1 MPRVYFPAIGRT
13 AINDGAD
20 GDSSVGSVDGGAR
33 ADTIAKRR
41 QAARLRAK
49 PISNAS
55 IRRLAR
61 RGGVI
66 RMSCNVYDCVR
77 ECAHSFLHEVLRDAV
92 LYTDGARRKT
102 VMVADVLHALK
113 LNACTLYGGD
123 APPPRRTKAPR
134 APSPS
139 PAPSMS
145 VVHYGRSDA
154 QYRTV
159 VTEAAAQ
166 EACNAYG
173 VPILNDGDYTN
184 VLDIGS
190 AMYVARDAEGRM
202 LAFLVYI
209 APGANGYPASFTR
222 LAWRDSKRRIGAT
235 EAARR
240 LRQGAGAAA
249 DAPIGEILLMC
260 RRRDADASAAR
271 RLLDSYAQ
279 RILHGVIYAGAT
291 RGETEGRSP
300 TNAWRRLGFKHLD
313 HIGVREGGY
322 EQNVMVMRIPS

>member
-1 MPRVYFPAIGRT
+1 MPRVYFPAIGST
-13 AINDGAD
+13 TINDGAD
-20 GDSSVGSVDGGAR
+20 GDSSVGSVDGGAC

-49 PISNAS
+49 PISNGS

-66 RMSCNVYDCVR
+66 RMSCNVYDRVR

-92 LYTDGARRKT
+92 LYTDGVRRKT

-123 APPPRRTKAPR
+123 APPPRRMKAPR

-139 PAPSMS
+139 PAPSIS

-166 EACNAYG
+166 EQHKR
-173 VPILNDGDYTN
+173 P
-184 VLDIGS
+184 
-190 AMYVARDAEGRM
+190 AM
-202 LAFLVYI
+202 
-209 APGANGYPASFTR
+209 P
-222 LAWRDSKRRIGAT
+222 
-235 EAARR
+235 
-240 LRQGAGAAA
+240 
-249 DAPIGEILLMC
+249 
-260 RRRDADASAAR
+260 
-271 RLLDSYAQ
+271 
-279 RILHGVIYAGAT
+279 
-291 RGETEGRSP
+291 
-300 TNAWRRLGFKHLD
+300 
-313 HIGVREGGY
+313 
-322 EQNVMVMRIPS
+322 MVCQS